1 MTNNM
6 LITSSLPPENKCRQR
21 GSKRRGG
28 NSAFSLHTTKRVG
41 HDGNGDGAVSQ
52 LQTLARSAVLITS
65 VALSSLMINGGWC
78 NDLFVDAVDPSTAP
92 STSRRNNKGMSPNL
106 GSYSNNK
113 IEVIDGTTT
122 GGIKATSLNSLD
134 KDENAHHDK
143 KDEDPKLSSPTDR
156 KQHRQKQ
163 RQTHNRQ
170 MQPND
175 GLQLQ
180 SSPRADYSAY
190 MHWCQKVLGIKS
202 VVEIQEFEYLD
213 HLQMHWDENAM
224 EQQYDDSSEYDF
236 DWLHH
241 YSKPT
246 SENTNTNINVVDDR
260 QDTDKIMELPTKMVR
275 GLAAQNDIQVGDL
288 VISIP
293 LYSLLS
299 VPTTIDH
306 DPVLSRILGPD
317 ARKVYGWTDT
327 TEYELTLLSLALL
340 YHRSLGN
347 DSPISHYIDILL
359 ETPTDSFPFLWSD
372 QELREKARDDGE
384 VTKLA
389 RGIRQH
395 VHDMYDQVMGILVRE
410 NADSFAPPDGYRLHQ
425 SADGVD
431 NEWAYSY
438 KNFQWAFA
446 LVISRHHYLPIHD
459 FDEDDAATTPK
470 RPTVDNS
477 GTHTISTVTE
487 AVPPANQPVS
497 SWVDEAHNEERV
509 VDGVVVTDDDQTLS
523 VIHTKHSFL
532 APLADLINFGPPCLT
547 GRYNEGEVRVDTC

>member
-1 MTNNM
+1 MTNM
-6 LITSSLPPENKCRQR
+6 MRITSSLPPENKCRQR

-28 NSAFSLHTTKRVG
+28 NSVSLHTKRVG
-41 HDGNGDGAVSQ
+41 NDGYGDGAVPQ
-52 LQTLARSAVLITS
+52 LQTLTRSAVLITS
-65 VALSSLMINGGWC
+65 VALSALMIDCGWC
-78 NDLFVDAVDPSTAP
+78 HNLFVDAVDPSTAP
-92 STSRRNNKGMSPNL
+92 STRRNNKGLSPNL

-113 IEVIDGTTT
+113 IELIDETTET
-122 GGIKATSLNSLD
+122 AGDMKATLTSVERD
-134 KDENAHHDK
+134 DNAHDK
-143 KDEDPKLSSPTDR
+143 RDDDSKLLSSQTDR
-156 KQHRQKQ
+156 KHRQKQ
-163 RQTHNRQ
+163 RQTHHRQ
-170 MQPND
+170 MQPN

-180 SSPRADYSAY
+180 SSTRADYSAY

-224 EQQYDDSSEYDF
+224 EQQYDSSDDF
-236 DWLHH
+236 DWLHQ
-241 YSKPT
+241 YSKVT
-246 SENTNTNINVVDDR
+246 SENTNPNNNIVDDR

-372 QELREKARDDGE
+372 HELREKAGDDRE

-395 VHDMYDQVMGILVRE
+395 VHDMYDQVMGTLVRE

-438 KNFQWAFA
+438 KKFQWAFA

-459 FDEDDAATTPK
+459 FDEDDAATPK